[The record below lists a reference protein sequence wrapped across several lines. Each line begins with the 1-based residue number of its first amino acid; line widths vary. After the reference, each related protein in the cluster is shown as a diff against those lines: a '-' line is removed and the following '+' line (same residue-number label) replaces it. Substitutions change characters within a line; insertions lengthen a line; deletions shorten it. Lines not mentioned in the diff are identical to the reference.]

1 MRTPYSFRLAVA
13 LIVLV
18 APLTALA
25 QEAGRATS
33 VTGVV
38 SVQRASGSMGIVAR
52 GSAVQPGDTL
62 YSQPDSRAIIEL
74 RDGAKLTV
82 RPGTELKIEG
92 YRYAADGSGAN
103 DSTILRLLKGGF
115 RTITGLLGQRRPS
128 AFQVNTGTATIGIRG
143 TDFVTRICEADCAA
157 ESKGVATRIARTP
170 GYVARLLAVQGTLTT
185 ATGPRAGKGLATGD
199 PVYADD
205 ILSTGKGSF
214 GVLVFQDG
222 TRIVLQE
229 NTRFAVERYQYE
241 PSRPEKGNVVFRLLT
256 GGLRAVTGFIARS
269 NNKQF
274 QVNTAVATIG
284 VRGTGFDVL
293 CTDACSDTGAP
304 TEADAPGGLS
314 LANWQG
320 CNVVTNE
327 QGEATACEG
336 QALNVAS
343 SSAAPQP
350 LDKVPAYFERNAAP
364 RPDKL
369 KVDLDDLFG
378 LQQETF
384 AEAGA
389 YVQVRE
395 GTVTLK
401 GASTE
406 LFTLAK
412 GETGYVDPSG
422 QKFIRLGVT
431 PVFLDRDVFTRDGE
445 PDDYGCF
452 VK

>member
-1 MRTPYSFRLAVA
+1 MRTLSSLILSVA
-13 LIVLV
+13 LVS
-18 APLTALA
+18 PLTVLA

-62 YSQPDSRAIIEL
+62 YSQPESRAIIEL

-92 YRYAADGSGAN
+92 YRYAADGNGAN

-143 TDFVTRICEADCAA
+143 TDFVTRICETDCAA
-157 ESKGVATRIARTP
+157 ETKGVATRITRTP
-170 GYVARLLAVQGTLTT
+170 GYVARLLTVQGTLTT
-185 ATGPRAGKGLATGD
+185 TTGIRAGKGLASGD
-199 PVYADD
+199 PIYAED

-229 NTRFAVERYQYE
+229 NTRFAVESYRYE
-241 PSRPEKGNVVFRLLT
+241 PSRPEQGNAVFRLLT
-256 GGLRAVTGFIARS
+256 GGLRAITGFIARS

-293 CTDACSDTGAP
+293 CTDACSDTGAAKEP
-304 TEADAPGGLS
+304 DAPGGLS

-320 CNVVTNE
+320 CNVVSNNK
-327 QGEATACEG
+327 GEAQACEG
-336 QALNVAS
+336 EALTVAS
-343 SSAAPQP
+343 ATTAPEP
-350 LDKVPAYFERNAAP
+350 LAKIPPYFERNPAP

-369 KVDLDDLFG
+369 KVDLNDLFG

-412 GETGYVDPSG
+412 GETGYIDSSG

>member
-1 MRTPYSFRLAVA
+1 MAVM
-13 LIVLV
+13 VV
-18 APLTALA
+18 AAHPGI
-25 QEAGRATS
+25 AGRAEEAEERGGQA
-33 VTGVV
+33 VEPLGAGENPFAAFQFA
-38 SVQRASGSMGIVAR
+38 VQRRHGAGQGRVILLEEDAEGTR
-52 GSAVQPGDTL
+52 AKEERALDLHRTP
-62 YSQPDSRAIIEL
+62 RAIEL
-74 RDGAKLTV
+74 DA
-82 RPGTELKIEG
+82 
-92 YRYAADGSGAN
+92 
-103 DSTILRLLKGGF
+103 
-115 RTITGLLGQRRPS
+115 RR
-128 AFQVNTGTATIGIRG
+128 FQH
-143 TDFVTRICEADCAA
+143 
-157 ESKGVATRIARTP
+157 
-170 GYVARLLAVQGTLTT
+170 
-185 ATGPRAGKGLATGD
+185 
-199 PVYADD
+199 
-205 ILSTGKGSF
+205 
-214 GVLVFQDG
+214 VLVDEFQD
-222 TRIVLQE
+222 TNAI
-229 NTRFAVERYQYE
+229 QYTWI
-241 PSRPEKGNVVFRLLT
+241 RLLT
-256 GGLRAVTGFIARS
+256 GGLRAVTGLIARS
-269 NNKQF
+269 NNRQF

-304 TEADAPGGLS
+304 QETDAPGGLS

-320 CNVVTNE
+320 CNVVAND

-343 SSAAPQP
+343 PGAAPRP
-350 LDKVPAYFERNAAP
+350 LDKVPPYFERNSTP

-369 KVDLDDLFG
+369 KVDLDYLFG